1 MNLKRNLYWNNF
13 YSNFSFSKESNFA
26 KFCLKYIKKNS
37 DLLDIACGNGRDTFF
52 FIKNGIKCKGIDISK
67 IAIKNNTKKLKNT
80 FQVMD
85 ACTRRFNLKKK
96 YDFIYCRFF
105 LHTINQ
111 NSERIFLDN
120 VKKIMKKNS
129 KLFLEFR
136 TTKDPL
142 MKIGKKISNN
152 EVISDHYRR
161 FINVQEFLKEI
172 KKNNFKIFYKAS
184 SNNFAKFGN
193 ERPHICRIILKKL
206 F

>member
-1 MNLKRNLYWNNF
+1 
-13 YSNFSFSKESNFA
+13 
-26 KFCLKYIKKNS
+26 
-37 DLLDIACGNGRDTFF
+37 
-52 FIKNGIKCKGIDISK
+52 
-67 IAIKNNTKKLKNT
+67 
-80 FQVMD
+80 MD

-105 LHTINQ
+105 LHTIDQ
-111 NSERIFLDN
+111 NSEKIFLDN

-152 EVISDHYRR
+152 EVVSDHYRR
-161 FINVQEFLKEI
+161 FINVQEFLKDI

-193 ERPHICRIILKKL
+193 ERPHICRMILKKL

>member
-85 ACTRRFNLKKK
+85 ACTKRFNIKKK
-96 YDFIYCRFF
+96 YDSIYCRFF
-105 LHTINQ
+105 LHTINKK
-111 NSERIFLDN
+111 SELIFLDN

-142 MKIGKKISNN
+142 IKKGKRISSN

-161 FINVQEFLKEI
+161 FINVNNFLKAL
-172 KKNNFKIFYKAS
+172 KANNFKIFYKAS

-206 F
+206 S